1 MKFFGTSP
9 SLPRGRGQLTPEQI
23 ARLRPSALAFKRSSD
38 SPMDDATMAT
48 EARLDFSQHRCA
60 DLAALLRE
68 KQRDTVSLAKALNEL
83 QAQNDA
89 LRVSRGLPSLSRAR
103 AVRDELVEATAT
115 VERLSAES
123 NLKDAR
129 AEELLSLLQSLQQ
142 GLVERVAATERTAEE
157 HVEEVARLTADAGE
171 LRSLRSER
179 HAAETKLR
187 MVRRKLQAEGEAAR
201 AAEAANAQLAAQ
213 LAAAEKE
220 CADAVS
226 FKAAAD
232 AATRALERAVVEAE
246 QRAAAA
252 ERAEREA
259 LRSLAAASAE
269 RDALRAAAQVA
280 ARRDEDL
287 SLLAQ
292 QLVHANDAGGAK
304 DRELAS
310 LRAQLCVP
318 PLRATASRGVDLGED
333 ADAAKAMLDRARL
346 SRRVA
351 APLLRTPPMHAHS
364 PASRSLLRRAKG
376 GGGGEARAE
385 KQRQRQK
392 QAPPRARATDSPNVA
407 DAHTSSSR
415 AKRWH
420 VVVDEAEDGGVL
432 NVRRATPRA
441 TPRAT
446 ARAAATGSSPRRRR
460 DSGGTDTRTGNAPQ
474 RPSPKRSS
482 AYRAHPQGSFQVR
495 IATGLSR
502 PSSASLRRSHV
513 CVDK

>member
-1 MKFFGTSP
+1 M
-9 SLPRGRGQLTPEQI
+9 
-23 ARLRPSALAFKRSSD
+23 RLRPSALAFKRVPD

-60 DLAALLRE
+60 ELAARLRE
-68 KQRDTVSLAKALNEL
+68 NQRVTVSLAKALNEL
-83 QAQNDA
+83 QAQNEA
-89 LRVSRGLPSLSRAR
+89 LRVSRGLPAMSRVR
-103 AVRDELVEATAT
+103 AVRDELAEATAT

-123 NLKDAR
+123 DAKDAR
-129 AEELLSLLQSLQQ
+129 AQQ
-142 GLVERVAATERTAEE
+142 Q
-157 HVEEVARLTADAGE
+157 HIEEVARLTADASE
-171 LRSLRSER
+171 LRALRTER

-201 AAEAANAQLAAQ
+201 AAEAMNTKLAAQ
-213 LAAAEKE
+213 LAAVEKE
-220 CADAVS
+220 RADAAPLE
-226 FKAAAD
+226 AASD
-232 AATRALERAVVEAE
+232 VATRALERALAKAE
-246 QRAAAA
+246 QRAAAS
-252 ERAEREA
+252 ERAARDA

-269 RDALRAAAQVA
+269 RDALRDALRDAAQGA
-280 ARRDEDL
+280 ARRDEDM

-292 QLVHANDAGGAK
+292 QLVHANEARGAK

-310 LRAQLCVP
+310 LRAQLCARARDVP
-318 PLRATASRGVDLGED
+318 SLPTTASRGVELDTAEVQARTD

-351 APLLRTPPMHAHS
+351 APLSRVPLMHAHP
-364 PASRSLLRRAKG
+364 PASGSLLRRAKG

-385 KQRQRQK
+385 KLQQRQK
-392 QAPPRARATDSPNVA
+392 KVPPRARATDSPRVA

-420 VVVDEAEDGGVL
+420 VIVDEAEDGGVL

-446 ARAAATGSSPRRRR
+446 ARSSTPGSSPRRRR
-460 DSGGTDTRTGNAPQ
+460 DGGGDTPARSV
-474 RPSPKRSS
+474 RPSPKRSG

-495 IATGLSR
+495 IATGLSC
-502 PSSASLRRSHV
+502 PSSASLQRSHASATSQKFSRDHAPSSV
-513 CVDK
+513 L